1 MASSSG
7 KPRCSLAV
15 LVLCVTS
22 VSAQLTR
29 QKPAVPLGT
38 QVGTVQKTSQSTGSS
53 GTGNG
58 AVSIGLAPRTAGNTP
73 APAVPLAPHPGGAT
87 HPDAVLPD
95 LIVSDIFLDHGEIKF
110 KVKNIGQGLK
120 PSSVPVNFT
129 FFVWS
134 PSRNWYLP
142 GSDFEGIAA
151 RTSASQIAPGQEV
164 VEFTGVRTERCSPG
178 RQSGKPGL
186 GNDDPGS
193 VFRCLEISEPG
204 AKLEVTINPGR
215 TYINPNETPSL
226 RESNLDNNQLEKY
239 WAQMMGQA
247 ADLQV
252 LSGYVEFGDA
262 RTGTAHVRVRN
273 NGNVQ
278 ARSVR
283 MELAVKEDPLHPEIY
298 TPLLFDNTY
307 LRIDPGDW
315 SDWQVSFRLPFDAEN
330 TTYCCKYTVT
340 LDPKNS
346 VIESRKDNNQLV
358 LTDIRYPRA
367 DLLIDFADVSYFEE
381 VEVQAAIFVR
391 NAGRKAA
398 PQFTVQM
405 IVDNGARTLT
415 TEGAIPGLNPGE
427 RNSVTLRMDHL
438 PHDFW
443 ATSRCCVAIAVVD
456 PANQVQESDKSNN
469 RKVIH
474 DGRPPKPASR

>member
-1 MASSSG
+1 MASSSV

-15 LVLCVTS
+15 LILCVTS
-22 VSAQLTR
+22 VSAQLTH
-29 QKPAVPLGT
+29 QNPAVPLGT
-38 QVGTVQKTSQSTGSS
+38 QVGTVQKTNTLTGSS
-53 GTGNG
+53 GTGKG
-58 AVSIGLAPRTAGNTP
+58 AVSIGLAPRTAVNTP
-73 APAVPLAPHPGGAT
+73 APAVSLAPHPGGAT

-95 LIVSDIFLDHGEIKF
+95 LIVSDILLDHGEIKF
-110 KVKNIGQGLK
+110 KVRNIGQGIK
-120 PSSVPVNFT
+120 PSSIPVNFA

-134 PSRNWYLP
+134 PSRNWFVP
-142 GSDFEGIAA
+142 GSDFEGPAI
-151 RTSASQIAPGQEV
+151 RTSASQIPPGQEL
-164 VEFTGVRTERCSPG
+164 VESTGVKTEGCSRTGQR
-178 RQSGKPGL
+178 GKPGL

-193 VFRCLEISEPG
+193 FSRCVEISEPG
-204 AKLEVTINPGR
+204 ARLGVTINPSR
-215 TYINPNETPSL
+215 YINPQETPSM

-239 WAQMMGQA
+239 WAQLIGQT

-283 MELAVKEDPLHPEIY
+283 MELAVKEDPFHPEIY

-307 LRIDPGDW
+307 LRIDPGDS
-315 SDWQVSFRLPFDAEN
+315 SDWQVPFRLPFDAEN

-381 VEVQAAIFVR
+381 AEVQAAIFVR
-391 NAGRKAA
+391 NAGRISA

-405 IVDNGARTLT
+405 IVDNGAQTVT
-415 TEGAIPGLNPGE
+415 TQGTISGLNPGE
-427 RNSVTLRMDHL
+427 RNSVTLRIDHM
-438 PHDFW
+438 PHEFW
-443 ATSRCCVAIAVVD
+443 AASRCCVAMAVVD
-456 PANQVQESDKSNN
+456 PANQIQESDKSNN
-469 RKVIH
+469 RKVIR